1 MSALIKRDQ
10 GGTELVA
17 KTAPKPV
24 EKEVNWN
31 LRHFVL
37 GGYVVLAVMV
47 FGLGAWAAVAKI
59 SGAVVVSGS
68 LEVEG
73 NRQVVQHPNGGVIEA
88 LNVRDCDEVKK
99 GDVLVELEGDSL
111 VTELGIVEGQWFEIL
126 ARKGRLASERDGLD
140 EITYDPELIDRAK
153 ANPKTAD
160 LMKAQQQQ
168 FEARQKLNT
177 EQSNQITERQ
187 RQIEKEIEGLVA
199 VQAANAEQTRLVKQE
214 VTQQR
219 TLLDKGLTEIGKLL
233 ALQRTLAELEGTAGQ
248 VEANI
253 AENRG
258 KIAELEINRVQIDSQ
273 TREDAIKELRDLE
286 FREIELREKRTELK
300 EQIAKLQLRAPVDGV
315 IYGNTADTL
324 RGVIRAAEPV
334 MYVVPKDAPL
344 IVRGHVLPTA
354 IDQVHVGQEATLRF
368 SAFNSH
374 TTPEVSGHVL
384 SISADA
390 VEDRTHGTRY
400 YTADI
405 QLNDHEREKLS
416 HLQLLPGMP
425 VEAFIGT
432 AERSP
437 LSYFVKPFTDY
448 FARAFQET

>member
-1 MSALIKRDQ
+1 MNEKKSNWHLSRFLI
-10 GGTELVA
+10 
-17 KTAPKPV
+17 
-24 EKEVNWN
+24 
-31 LRHFVL
+31 

-59 SGAVVVSGS
+59 SGAVVIGGS

-88 LNVRDCDEVKK
+88 LNVRDGDEVRK
-99 GDVLVELEGDSL
+99 GDVLVELEGDSMI
-111 VTELGIVEGQWFEIL
+111 TELGIVEGQWFEIL
-126 ARKGRLASERDGLD
+126 ARKGRLAAERDGQD
-140 EITYDPELIDRAK
+140 TITYDDEIASRAK
-153 ANPKTAD
+153 DSPKIAE
-160 LMKAQQQQ
+160 LLKSQQQQ
-168 FEARQKLNT
+168 FEARRKLN
-177 EQSNQITERQ
+177 EDESNQITERQ
-187 RQIEKEIEGLVA
+187 KQIQKEIDGLLA
-199 VQAANAEQTRLVKQE
+199 VQTANVEQVRLVKQE
-214 VTQQR
+214 VTQQQ

-233 ALQRTLAELEGTAGQ
+233 ALQRTLADLQGTAGQ

-258 KIAELEINRVQIDSQ
+258 KIAELEINRVQIDSK
-273 TREDAIKELRDLE
+273 TREEAISELRDLE
-286 FREIELREKRTELK
+286 FREIELREKRTDLK
-300 EQIAKLQLRAPVDGV
+300 EQIGKLRLRAPVDGV

-324 RGVIRAAEPV
+324 RGVIRAAEPI

-354 IDQVHVGQEATLRF
+354 IDQVHVGQEANLRF
-368 SAFNSH
+368 SAFDSR
-374 TTPEVSGHVL
+374 TTPELKGHIL

-390 VEDRTHGTRY
+390 VEDKARGTRY

-405 QLNDHEREKLS
+405 QIDDHERDKIANRK
-416 HLQLLPGMP
+416 LLPGMP

-432 AERSP
+432 SERSP